1 MIALATVFAGLA
13 VFISGMNTMS
23 RGLQSAAGGGLR
35 RTLERATRRR
45 ATGLMLGTTL
55 GFLIQSSAGSVM
67 LVGFIS
73 AGLLTLAQAIPVV
86 LGINIGTTL
95 SMILISFRLGDA
107 CWAAI
112 AAGVLIKA
120 LRPQSR
126 AGAIGL
132 ALFGFGLIFLG
143 LTIMSDAIRP
153 YRADLAPLLQLADGT
168 TVAGMLGGVL
178 VATLVTAVIQSSGAV
193 IGMVFALIA
202 AGVITNLEQAW
213 PIIIGANVGTCA
225 TALLGSIGAGGAARR
240 SALAHL
246 LFNLF
251 SAAAGI
257 AAAPLIYRTI
267 PLLRPVAPGA
277 AADLVRQALIQQ
289 CAIANAVK
297 MIVTALA
304 ALPFTPLLATAV
316 TRLTPRGAPLR
327 TPSLLDTDLLGHP
340 EDALQA
346 ALLEL
351 SRLCGICRD
360 SIHRQ
365 ARLYLAPD
373 AHRHAA
379 IRADEAVLDTLKL
392 AMHDYLNTLAAHPL
406 SRRQGILLALL
417 YTDIDHLERIG
428 DHIARMAELSRV
440 QGRQPAAR
448 FIPETLD
455 AFLDLN
461 RKACTVLTRLQQ
473 ALAADTDTRTAAAEA
488 VITARDRYM
497 EAASRQRTRIAAD
510 LSSGQS
516 TPAAVLYRN
525 TYLSHLNRIVKHA
538 KVLAQDA
545 RDQDFHIK
553 PSKLGRGE

>member
-1 MIALATVFAGLA
+1 
-13 VFISGMNTMS
+13 
-23 RGLQSAAGGGLR
+23 
-35 RTLERATRRR
+35 
-45 ATGLMLGTTL
+45 
-55 GFLIQSSAGSVM
+55 
-67 LVGFIS
+67 
-73 AGLLTLAQAIPVV
+73 
-86 LGINIGTTL
+86 
-95 SMILISFRLGDA
+95 
-107 CWAAI
+107 
-112 AAGVLIKA
+112 
-120 LRPQSR
+120 
-126 AGAIGL
+126 
-132 ALFGFGLIFLG
+132 
-143 LTIMSDAIRP
+143 
-153 YRADLAPLLQLADGT
+153 
-168 TVAGMLGGVL
+168 
-178 VATLVTAVIQSSGAV
+178 
-193 IGMVFALIA
+193 
-202 AGVITNLEQAW
+202 
-213 PIIIGANVGTCA
+213 
-225 TALLGSIGAGGAARR
+225 
-240 SALAHL
+240 
-246 LFNLF
+246 
-251 SAAAGI
+251 
-257 AAAPLIYRTI
+257 
-267 PLLRPVAPGA
+267 
-277 AADLVRQALIQQ
+277 
-289 CAIANAVK
+289 
-297 MIVTALA
+297 VTALA